1 MPWPGAFF
9 SRLLA
14 ALIACAAS
22 TLPARLDLVIG
33 GRLVYPSSRLDFLA
47 GLQCLVNLEEV
58 VDLQAVEL
66 GNVADVAQMGH
77 PRIRR
82 GHAQDLVVVAHLVP
96 HPEHPDR
103 SARDQATREGRL
115 VENDERVKR
124 DPALCER
131 G

>member
-66 GNVADVAQMGH
+66 GNLPDVAQMGH
-77 PRIRR
+77 PRVRR
-82 GHAQDLVVVAHLVP
+82 SHPQDLAVVSPLLP
-96 HPEHPDR
+96 LPEHPHH
-103 SARDQATREGRL
+103 SAG
-115 VENDERVKR
+115 
-124 DPALCER
+124 
-131 G
+131 

>member
-77 PRIRR
+77 PPIPPTPPP
-82 GHAQDLVVVAHLVP
+82 DLSLLSPPVP
-96 HPEHPDR
+96 HPHPPHPR
-103 SARDQATREGRL
+103 
-115 VENDERVKR
+115 
-124 DPALCER
+124 
-131 G
+131 